1 MAIKF
6 QTKEP
11 RTLCFPYAD
20 YLEVNGQYGTQFLYT
35 VEAEGLR
42 DRLYATPKLH
52 QALQTTGITAGDLV
66 TITKIE
72 TEGNRMGWTVEV
84 EGLPVPEPEAEATE
98 GVSAPRPEA
107 NGKPAFAEMEDMIG
121 RCLKASWAAWQGLD
135 EEFAFSS
142 EDVRAV
148 GITLFLE
155 CARKGCLPQ
164 VEERQSVLA

>member
-1 MAIKF
+1 
-6 QTKEP
+6 
-11 RTLCFPYAD
+11 
-20 YLEVNGQYGTQFLYT
+20 
-35 VEAEGLR
+35 
-42 DRLYATPKLH
+42 
-52 QALQTTGITAGDLV
+52 
-66 TITKIE
+66 
-72 TEGNRMGWTVEV
+72 
-84 EGLPVPEPEAEATE
+84 
-98 GVSAPRPEA
+98 
-107 NGKPAFAEMEDMIG
+107 MIG